1 MGLRRNRS
9 VVGRTSKGYVLRLSR
24 DEIDLIVRLLDELR
38 ALMLSDDPETAPL
51 MRRLFPPAYH
61 LQDDAEAEAEYQ
73 RLMREDLVASH
84 LESIGRVETALNS
97 GEPMNDS
104 TVQGFMQALNGVRL
118 VLGTLLDVSEE
129 HDLTSVRDDHPMAA
143 EHHLY
148 GFLSYLLE
156 STVLAVS
163 R

>member
-1 MGLRRNRS
+1 MAFRKNRS
-9 VVGRTSKGYVLRLSR
+9 VVERTSKGYVLRLSR
-24 DEIDLIVRLLDELR
+24 DEIGLIVRLLDELR
-38 ALMLSDDPETAPL
+38 SLMQSDDPAVLPL

-73 RLMREDLVASH
+73 RLMRDDLVESR
-84 LESIGRVETALNS
+84 LESISHVESALTA
-97 GEPMNDS
+97 GEPMDDA

-118 VLGTLLDVSEE
+118 VLGTLLDVGEE
-129 HDLTSVRDDHPMAA
+129 DDQMSVRDDDPMAG

>member
-1 MGLRRNRS
+1 MIRRKRKA
-9 VVGRTSKGYVLRLSR
+9 VVERTSAGYVVRLDR
-24 DEIDLIVRLLDELR
+24 DEIDLIVRLLQELR
-38 ALMLSDDPETAPL
+38 ELMQSDDPEVAPL
-51 MRRLFPPAYH
+51 VRRLFPPAYH

-73 RLMREDLVASH
+73 RFMREDLVASKV
-84 LESIGRVETALNS
+84 EAIDRVEDALMS
-97 GEPMNDS
+97 GTPMNDE
-104 TVQGFMQALNGVRL
+104 TVQGFMQGLNGVRL

-129 HDLTSVRDDHPMAA
+129 TEPGSVRDGDPLAG

-148 GFLSYLLE
+148 GFLSWLLE

>member
-1 MGLRRNRS
+1 M
-9 VVGRTSKGYVLRLSR
+9 LRLSR

-73 RLMREDLVASH
+73 RFMREDLVASH

-129 HDLTSVRDDHPMAA
+129 HDLTSVRDDHPLAA